1 MAYNYFN
8 RRINVLEDEMGNFS
22 SDFLNIVKRTSG
34 VPEPWMSGPDGG
46 NSRGMMSE
54 INVTPFV
61 DVMLVLLIIFG
72 DRSLMTT
79 GMKVELPRADAPP
92 LPSAEK
98 QMILNV
104 TESGEYFINKHSFK
118 LEELEP
124 KLKAIIKAN
133 PEQEIFLQADAKV
146 PYEKVAQLVA
156 LCTSVGIPRMGLV
169 TQPKRGQ

>member
-1 MAYNYFN
+1 
-8 RRINVLEDEMGNFS
+8 MG
-22 SDFLNIVKRTSG
+22 
-34 VPEPWMSGPDGG
+34 MSGPDGG

-61 DVMLVLLIIFG
+61 DVMLVLLIIFMVTAP
-72 DRSLMTT
+72 LMTT

-98 QMILNV
+98 QMILSV

-124 KLKAIIKAN
+124 KLTAIIKAN